1 MRPCFRRIN
10 EPIRS
15 LHVKAILILDAMR
28 QWLRRSNERYELVVL
43 NERQL
48 RDIGLD
54 RDFVRSQVAKPFWHE

>member
-1 MRPCFRRIN
+1 M
-10 EPIRS
+10 
-15 LHVKAILILDAMR
+15 KAILILDAMR

>member
-1 MRPCFRRIN
+1 
-10 EPIRS
+10 
-15 LHVKAILILDAMR
+15 VKAIVILNAMR

-54 RDFVRSQVAKPFWHE
+54 RDFVRSQTAKPLWHE

>member
-1 MRPCFRRIN
+1 
-10 EPIRS
+10 
-15 LHVKAILILDAMR
+15 VKAIVIFDAMR

-54 RDFVRSQVAKPFWHE
+54 RDLVRSQTARPSWHQ